1 MPGNK
6 AVLGNAATRDI
17 ETLIH
22 PYTNLDS
29 FRASG
34 PMLIERGEGIYVWDS
49 EGNRY
54 IEGLSGLWCTAL
66 GYSEPE
72 LIEAANKQLR
82 EIPFTHMFGGK
93 SHERA
98 AELAEKLKAISP
110 HPTSKILFCGSGSE
124 ANDQQ
129 MKLVWYYNNARGR
142 PKKKKFI
149 SRQRGYHGV
158 TVASGSLTGLPGNH
172 RDFDLPIA
180 GIRHTDCPHY
190 YRYAEPGQTEEEF
203 STRLAGN
210 LEKMIIEE
218 NPETVAA
225 FIAEPIMGAGGVI
238 IPPQGYFQKIQAV
251 LDKYEIYFIADE
263 VICGFG
269 RTGNMF
275 GSQTFGMKPD
285 SISVAKALS
294 SAYVP
299 IAAVTIGEDMYQAML
314 DESRKIGTF
323 GHGFTYT
330 AHPVAAAVAAKTLE
344 IYEKRNIVGRVR
356 SLAPKFESRV
366 ARLAEHPLVGHSRA
380 KGLLGAMELV
390 ADKPS
395 KSAFDAKAGISA
407 AVVAAA
413 QENGLIV
420 RALAGDIVAFCPPLI
435 IEEGEIDDMFNA
447 VERALDKV
455 ESHVTKEGL
464 RSSRN

>member
-1 MPGNK
+1 MSSS
-6 AVLGNAATRDI
+6 LGNAATRDI

-22 PYTNLDS
+22 PYTNLDA
-29 FRASG
+29 FRSTG
-34 PMLIERGEGIYVWDS
+34 PMIIERGEGIYVWDS
-49 EGNRY
+49 EGRRY

-66 GYSEPE
+66 GYSEAE
-72 LIEAANKQLR
+72 LIDAAHAQMR

-98 AELAEKLKAISP
+98 AELAEKIKALSP
-110 HPTSKILFCGSGSE
+110 HPTSKVLFCGSGSE

-149 SRQRGYHGV
+149 SRQRAYHGV
-158 TVASGSLTGLPGNH
+158 TIASGSLTGLPANH

-180 GIRHTDCPHY
+180 GVLHTDCPHY
-190 YRYAEPGQTEEEF
+190 YRYAEPGESEDDFT
-203 STRLAGN
+203 TRLAVN
-210 LEKMIIEE
+210 LENLILEE
-218 NPETVAA
+218 DPDTIAA
-225 FIAEPIMGAGGVI
+225 FIAEPVMGAGGVI
-238 IPPQGYFQKIQAV
+238 IPPDGYFQKIQAV
-251 LDKYEIYFIADE
+251 LAKYDIYFIADE

-275 GSQTFGMKPD
+275 GSQTFGMQPH

-294 SAYVP
+294 SAYAP

-330 AHPVAAAVAAKTLE
+330 AHPVAATVAAKALE
-344 IYEKRNIVGRVR
+344 IYEKRNIVGHVR
-356 SLAPKFESRV
+356 QRMPQFEARI
-366 ARLAEHPLVGHSRA
+366 ARLGDHPLVGHARA
-380 KGLLGAMELV
+380 KGLIGAIELV
-390 ADKPS
+390 ADKAS
-395 KSAFDAKAGISA
+395 KRVFDPKAGIA
-407 AVVAAA
+407 NAVVSAA

-435 IEEGEIDDMFNA
+435 IEAEQIDAMFDA
-447 VERALDKV
+447 VERALDKAEAFV
-455 ESHVTKEGL
+455 QKESL
-464 RSSRN
+464 RG

>member
-1 MPGNK
+1 MSSSP
-6 AVLGNAATRDI
+6 GNAAARDI

-22 PYTNLDS
+22 PYTNLDN
-29 FRASG
+29 FRSTG
-34 PMLIERGEGIYVWDS
+34 PMIIERGEGIYVWDS
-49 EGNRY
+49 EGRRY

-66 GYSEPE
+66 GYSEAE
-72 LIEAANKQLR
+72 LIEAAHAQMR

-98 AELAEKLKAISP
+98 AELAEKIKALSP
-110 HPTSKILFCGSGSE
+110 HPTSKVLFCGSGSE

-149 SRQRGYHGV
+149 SRQRAYHGV
-158 TVASGSLTGLPGNH
+158 TIASGSLTGLPANH

-180 GIRHTDCPHY
+180 GVLHTDCPHY
-190 YRYAEPGQTEEEF
+190 YRYAEPGESEDEF
-203 STRLAGN
+203 TTRLAAN
-210 LEKMIIEE
+210 LENLILEQDPDTI
-218 NPETVAA
+218 AA
-225 FIAEPIMGAGGVI
+225 FIAEPVMGAGGVI
-238 IPPQGYFQKIQAV
+238 IPPDGYFQKVQAV
-251 LDKYEIYFIADE
+251 LAKYDIYFIADE

-275 GSQTFGMKPD
+275 GSQTFGMQPH

-294 SAYVP
+294 SAYAP

-330 AHPVAAAVAAKTLE
+330 AHPVAAAVAAKALE
-344 IYEKRNIVGRVR
+344 IYEKRNIVGHVR
-356 SLAPKFESRV
+356 QLMPQFEARV
-366 ARLAEHPLVGHSRA
+366 ARLGDHPLVGHARA
-380 KGLLGAMELV
+380 KGLIGAIELV
-390 ADKPS
+390 ADKAS
-395 KSAFDAKAGISA
+395 KRAFDPKAGIA
-407 AVVAAA
+407 NAVVSAA

-435 IEEGEIDDMFNA
+435 IQAEQIDVMFDA
-447 VERALDKV
+447 VERALDKADALV
-455 ESHVTKEGL
+455 QKEGL
-464 RSSRN
+464 RG